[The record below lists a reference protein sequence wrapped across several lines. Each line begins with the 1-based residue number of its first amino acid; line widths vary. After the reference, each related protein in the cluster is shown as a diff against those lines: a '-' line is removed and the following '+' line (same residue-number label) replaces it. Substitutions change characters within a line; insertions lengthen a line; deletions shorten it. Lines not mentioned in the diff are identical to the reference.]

1 MDEQHKGPGRP
12 KKKLG
17 RPRNQMSRDHRIS
30 TDVDNETLARL
41 DDVCK
46 ARAIA
51 RAIYLRQALMDALYR
66 DAR

>member
-1 MDEQHKGPGRP
+1 
-12 KKKLG
+12 
-17 RPRNQMSRDHRIS
+17 MSRDHRIS